1 MSYSKYPALLAL
13 KPLLLEQALQ
23 LSKQARYPLEQLLLN
38 TSILRL
44 GGQINLPIDVSEA
57 SLSANNYPYFV
68 NNIACILPN
77 PFKRIV
83 NASNIVRFDC
93 YSYAF
98 NLSLMYEN
106 LMLRGD

>member
-1 MSYSKYPALLAL
+1 MIEITEKVMEKYPD
-13 KPLLLEQALQ
+13 LEIISNIHSVIIW
-23 LSKQARYPLEQLLLN
+23 LSTLDYYKNNPSERFD
-38 TSILRL
+38 
-44 GGQINLPIDVSEA
+44 GQINLPIDVSEA